1 MCETEL
7 REGDTA
13 MTRQAYI
20 SDEAV
25 VRRANAAVRIEL
37 EKKKSDG
44 YSGGDV

>member
-37 EKKKSDG
+37 EKKERWIFRW
-44 YSGGDV
+44 